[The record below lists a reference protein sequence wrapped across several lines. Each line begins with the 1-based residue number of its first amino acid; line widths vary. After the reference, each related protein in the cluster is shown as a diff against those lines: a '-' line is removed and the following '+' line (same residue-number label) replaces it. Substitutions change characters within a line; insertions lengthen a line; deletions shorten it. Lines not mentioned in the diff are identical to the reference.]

1 MHESENLSPFFSNI
15 SYTTN
20 MIGMGILFNDVEN
33 SSQEKSVD
41 PIVYYEYNEFQKYIL
56 SCIKRG
62 RQTRQIM
69 MGKL

>member
-1 MHESENLSPFFSNI
+1 
-15 SYTTN
+15 

-33 SSQEKSVD
+33 SSQEKSVG